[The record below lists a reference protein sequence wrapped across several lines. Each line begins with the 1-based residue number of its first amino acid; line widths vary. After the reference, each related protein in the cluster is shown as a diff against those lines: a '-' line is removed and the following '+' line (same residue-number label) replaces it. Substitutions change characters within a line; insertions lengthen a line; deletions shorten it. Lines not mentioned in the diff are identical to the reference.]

1 MQTEL
6 NAMAP
11 ALPGGEAV
19 SALIDFGAGPAPM
32 RHAFGR
38 ARTTLVASTLEE
50 VVPLLDAVHRHAMQG
65 RWCVGYVRYE
75 AAPAFDPAMAVH
87 PGEGPLARF
96 SVHDEAHPWPDMADS
111 DADGAREPLEWHSRL
126 DRPQFDRAISRIHG
140 AIERGDV
147 YQVNFT
153 ASMRAQRQ
161 APDAGVQRQESL
173 RLFAA
178 LCRAQPRA
186 YAAWIDTGAQQV
198 ASVSPE
204 LFFHWQD
211 GHILTRPM
219 KGTAARGATPA
230 ADAAAAEALRASVKE
245 RAENVMIVDLLRNDL
260 SRIAQ
265 PFSVRVE
272 RLFDVAAWP
281 TVWQMT
287 SDVQARTRI
296 GTTLAEVFGAL
307 FPCGSVTGAPKLSAM
322 RMIRALEPEARG
334 VYCGAVGIVRPGG
347 AATFNVPIRTVTVGN
362 EGLACGI
369 GSGVT
374 IDAHAQGEWAEW
386 RSKRAFLMRAS
397 APFQI
402 LETLRL
408 QDGTFHNLALHLQRM
423 ADAADHFGYRL
434 DLEEAERSLQRI
446 AHANARGAWRVRLL
460 LHATGRFEA
469 QAFALP
475 ASPTRVTLQ
484 LTQRPIE
491 EADSEFVRFKTTR
504 RGHYEAFAPAD
515 PEVFDTLLWNE
526 RGEIT
531 ECTRGNVALLID
543 GRWVTPSG
551 SSGLLPGIERGRLL
565 QDGKLAEAVIRRED
579 LGRASA
585 VAFINSLRG
594 WIDAAVIDA
603 PAAGDEA

>member
-1 MQTEL
+1 
-6 NAMAP
+6 
-11 ALPGGEAV
+11 
-19 SALIDFGAGPAPM
+19 
-32 RHAFGR
+32 
-38 ARTTLVASTLEE
+38 
-50 VVPLLDAVHRHAMQG
+50 
-65 RWCVGYVRYE
+65 
-75 AAPAFDPAMAVH
+75 
-87 PGEGPLARF
+87 
-96 SVHDEAHPWPDMADS
+96 
-111 DADGAREPLEWHSRL
+111 
-126 DRPQFDRAISRIHG
+126 
-140 AIERGDV
+140 
-147 YQVNFT
+147 
-153 ASMRAQRQ
+153 
-161 APDAGVQRQESL
+161 
-173 RLFAA
+173 
-178 LCRAQPRA
+178 
-186 YAAWIDTGAQQV
+186 
-198 ASVSPE
+198 
-204 LFFHWQD
+204 
-211 GHILTRPM
+211 
-219 KGTAARGATPA
+219 
-230 ADAAAAEALRASVKE
+230 
-245 RAENVMIVDLLRNDL
+245 
-260 SRIAQ
+260 
-265 PFSVRVE
+265 
-272 RLFDVAAWP
+272 
-281 TVWQMT
+281 MT
-287 SDVQARTRI
+287 SDVQARTRS

-347 AATFNVPIRTVTVGN
+347 AATFNVPIRTVTVGS

-423 ADAADHFGYRL
+423 ADAAAHFGYRF
-434 DLEEAERSLQRI
+434 DLEQGERSLQHL
-446 AHANARGAWRVRLL
+446 AEVNARGAWRVRLL

-475 ASPTRVTLQ
+475 ASPARVTLQ
-484 LTQRPIE
+484 LARRPIE

-531 ECTRGNVALLID
+531 ECTRGNVAFLID

-579 LGRASA
+579 LGLASA